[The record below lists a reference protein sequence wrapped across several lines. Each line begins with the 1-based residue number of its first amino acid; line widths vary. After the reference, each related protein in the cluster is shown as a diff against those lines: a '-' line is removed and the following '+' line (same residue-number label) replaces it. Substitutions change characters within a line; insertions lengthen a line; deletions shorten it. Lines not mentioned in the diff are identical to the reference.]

1 MRTSTMVERFF
12 AEALGTFLLT
22 FIGGGTAALVG
33 LSNLSPK
40 GSGAAGLVLVAL
52 AHGLALFIIVM
63 IVGRISGAH
72 VNPAITLG
80 LALVRRFPWEEVP
93 AYLFGQIV
101 GGVVGAAAILVVYGN
116 QAATL
121 GHLGAPA
128 LAINTS
134 LLQGLVVEAIG
145 AAILMMAIIA
155 TAVDTRGTPG
165 WAGLTIGLALGAII
179 MVLGPATGAAINPA
193 RALGPDFM
201 DFVLGVKVDW
211 LAYLVV
217 YLVGPI
223 IGAAAGA
230 FLYVYIAYFPAPRMA
245 RK

>member
-1 MRTSTMVERFF
+1 
-12 AEALGTFLLT
+12 
-22 FIGGGTAALVG
+22 
-33 LSNLSPK
+33 
-40 GSGAAGLVLVAL
+40 VLVAL

-93 AYLFGQIV
+93 AYLVGQLV
-101 GGVVGAAAILVVYGN
+101 GCVVGAAAILVVYGK

-128 LAINTS
+128 LATNTS
-134 LLQGLVVEAIG
+134 LLQGMAIEAIG
-145 AAILMMAIIA
+145 AAILMLAIIS

-193 RALGPDFM
+193 RAFGPDFM

-211 LAYLVV
+211 MAYLVA
-217 YLVGPI
+217 YLVGPL

-230 FLYVYIAYFPAPRMA
+230 FLYVYIAYFPAPRAA